1 MKTMDTDMDALI
13 DRELHNLHPSSQACR
28 KRDFFGR
35 MLAISLALHVISS
48 IVLLSPRSVALKV
61 PQVSYLDLKNM
72 QFQEQPAALQPQEQK
87 AEHVDVPP
95 SQAPLPSVPLSEME
109 KLQRDVQQSLDNA
122 ETNPESLQQR
132 SFGLGLTN
140 GYFSSIAQGE
150 TLRGDIREYYFN
162 ILREINEKWWLNKN
176 SQLGGVRGAIINVVI
191 ARDGTILQNTLTRS
205 SGNPAFD
212 KAIIKTIEAASP
224 LLPLPAGYKMD
235 FFNAPLKFVG
245 PLNLFSSLGN
255 GADNNIIDHSTSS
268 SGSTRSRS

>member
-1 MKTMDTDMDALI
+1 MDALI
-13 DRELHNLHPSSQACR
+13 DREFQQLHHPFQARR

-48 IVLLSPRSVALKV
+48 AILLSPQRSALKV

-72 QFQEQPAALQPQEQK
+72 QFQEQPAAVQPQEQK
-87 AEHVDVPP
+87 AEHVVAPP
-95 SQAPLPSVPLSEME
+95 SQAPPLSVPLSEME
-109 KLQRDVQQSLDNA
+109 KLQRDVRQSLDNA
-122 ETNPESLQQR
+122 ETNSEALQQR

-150 TLRGDIREYYFN
+150 TLRGDIREYYFI

-176 SQLGGVRGAIINVVI
+176 SQQGGVRGAIINIVI
-191 ARDGTILQNTLTRS
+191 ARNGTILEKTLTRS

-212 KAIIKTIEAASP
+212 KAMLQTIEAASP
-224 LLPLPAGYKMD
+224 LLPLPASYDMD
-235 FFNAPLKFVG
+235 FFSAPLKFVG